1 MWECFTLLL
10 TFGMLDNIYG
20 LFWLSQHRY
29 RLLMEYSRWEWC
41 CFWAHGT
48 HHVPSMDNGVAP
60 GLEVLLSD
68 SVLTI
73 DIANKKKQK
82 GLRDCGH

>member
-1 MWECFTLLL
+1 
-10 TFGMLDNIYG
+10 
-20 LFWLSQHRY
+20 
-29 RLLMEYSRWEWC
+29 
-41 CFWAHGT
+41 
-48 HHVPSMDNGVAP
+48 MDNGVAP